1 MFIMLKLLTKRQEAE
16 LVTAVQGRAEIPL
29 KFAYLGEGA
38 YNWDRIARERS
49 EGEGINSAEGAL
61 LRKKV
66 KGFLAA
72 IDGKKGVNII
82 DIGCGNGM
90 PALPILEQLHAA
102 KVPFTYVPL
111 DISHE
116 MIELASKTI
125 TKQFP
130 KTTCK
135 PVQMDF
141 ELGQFSEI
149 TYGLKENGSAN
160 LMLFLGSTLGNH
172 SDLNRVL
179 TNFRDSMTS
188 KDFLIIGV
196 ELTNLAKVSSI
207 VPHYTNAV
215 VKKLILAI
223 PHELGISASR
233 YRYDASWNEK
243 YSQIECRIILKR
255 DVKLKIANERFTLG
269 KHENILLARSIKFTE
284 YTVTKLF
291 SDVGFRT
298 ELLTTAEDRGYLL
311 TMIQPTRYSA

>member
-1 MFIMLKLLTKRQEAE
+1 MPIIKLLTKRQEAE
-16 LVTAVQGRAEIPL
+16 LVTAIQGRAEIPL

-61 LRKKV
+61 LKKKV
-66 KGFLAA
+66 KDFLAA
-72 IDGKKGVNII
+72 VDVKNGVNII

-90 PALPILEQLHAA
+90 PVVPILEQLHAA
-102 KVPFTYVPL
+102 KVSFTYVPL
-111 DISHE
+111 DISQE

-125 TKQFP
+125 TKRFP
-130 KTTCK
+130 GTKCK

-141 ELGQFSEI
+141 ELGQFSDI
-149 TYGLKENGSAN
+149 TYDLKEKGSAN

-188 KDFLIIGV
+188 KDFLIIGI

-207 VPHYTNAV
+207 VPHYTNSV

-223 PHELGISASR
+223 PSELGVAASA
-233 YRYDASWNEK
+233 YTYDASWNEK
-243 YSQIECRIILKR
+243 YSQVECRIILKK
-255 DVKLKIANERFTLG
+255 DIKIKIANEHFTLG
-269 KHENILLARSIKFTE
+269 KNENILLARSIKFTE
-284 YTVTKLF
+284 YTATKLF

-298 ELLTTAEDRGYLL
+298 ELLTTANDRGYLL